1 MAVADD
7 LRVIKER
14 RGITVSQWSAAS
26 GVPQDTINKILSG
39 STRNPS
45 YQTVCDLIT
54 AVGGHLD
61 ILSASGGP
69 EEPHAAIEDMIRQ
82 MYEAQIEDIQ
92 KANDAE
98 IRILKESHEA
108 HLRTKDQQIAELIR
122 SKHILAIALTVA
134 IIILL
139 IVLGCDLSNG
149 SVGMIRY

>member
-1 MAVADD
+1 MAIADD
-7 LRVIKER
+7 LRAIKER

-39 STRNPS
+39 STKNPS

-54 AVGGHLD
+54 AVGGRID
-61 ILSASGGP
+61 ILGAFGGP

-92 KANDAE
+92 KAN
-98 IRILKESHEA
+98 EA
-108 HLRTKDQQIAELIR
+108 HLHTKDQQIAELIR
-122 SKHILAIALTVA
+122 SKRILSLALTVA

-139 IVLGCDLSNG
+139 IVLGFDLANG
-149 SVGMIRY
+149 SMGMVRY

>member
-1 MAVADD
+1 MAIADD
-7 LRVIKER
+7 LRAIKER

-39 STRNPS
+39 STKNPS

-54 AVGGHLD
+54 AVGGRID
-61 ILSASGGP
+61 ILGAFGGP